1 MNFNKNQTV
10 LFNKNLNSLDN
21 PILKEKLK
29 ELSITHYKL
38 ILGKDSLDINL
49 KDTKNHTFLYQ
60 DAIKELDIMLKT
72 YNEKYLLYPVL
83 YFYGFGNGI
92 LFKALLKNKYH
103 KHLVIFEKELEII
116 KIMLHL
122 LDFSQELKE
131 NRLLILDVNS
141 LEFQDYYDLC
151 STSPFF
157 EFSRTYFLELSSDYY
172 EKDQEDILNL
182 NNNLIKNFKNA
193 ILRNGNDSKDALQ
206 GIEQLIYN
214 LPVLLTHP
222 PYQNLLKQRENL
234 SDTAIIVSTG
244 PSLTKQLNTL
254 KQYANKATIIV
265 ADSAYPILAKHDIK
279 PDYVLSLE
287 RILLTSKFF
296 DNDFKEFDK
305 DIIFIATH
313 LTHPQ
318 TIKNLKKNHRN
329 FMLSYRKTHFIEYL
343 KTNYFGN
350 LVEGHSVAN
359 IAYGLAVFLKHK
371 NIIFIGQDLAYS
383 EKGKSHSSGYTY
395 LTEAGKKGEAYKKD
409 FGKYTTLAYGG
420 KGFVESSFAWNLF
433 RYDLEKHIFETN
445 KLELCITYNCTEGGA
460 RIEGAIEKPFKELC
474 ETLLKEDLKKP
485 FPKVEALNKDKQ
497 DELLLKSYYKI
508 YKSIRHCQD
517 FSQELLKS
525 YNLILESFSNLNL
538 ISNLNEGKE
547 ILDYL
552 IQEIDKIKTKLEDG
566 KNMLDLYE
574 ILGPILTQFEL
585 NLARIYVLNPKTLE
599 DSYNKSLLWIKEHIK
614 FFNMVYKHIKAQE
627 KALIENI
634 TPLENEL
641 KKRNLEK
648 YIRKINNAK

>member
-1 MNFNKNQTV
+1 MKFNKNQTI
-10 LFNKNLNSLDN
+10 LFNKNLDSLNN
-21 PILKEKLK
+21 PTLKEKLK
-29 ELSITHYKL
+29 ELSITHYEL
-38 ILGKDSLDINL
+38 ILGKDNLDINL

-60 DAIKELDIMLKT
+60 DSIKELDIMLKT

-83 YFYGFGNGI
+83 YFYGSGNGI
-92 LFKALLKNKYH
+92 LFKALLKNKHH

-116 KIMLHL
+116 KIMFHL
-122 LDFSQELKE
+122 LDFSQELEE

-172 EKDQEDILNL
+172 EKDQEEILNL
-182 NNNLIKNFKNA
+182 NNNLMDRFKNT
-193 ILRNGNDSKDALQ
+193 ILLKGNDPKDALQ

-214 LPVLLTHP
+214 LPVLLTHA

-244 PSLTKQLNTL
+244 PSLAKQLDTL
-254 KQYANKATIIV
+254 KQYANKATIIA
-265 ADSAYPILAKHDIK
+265 ADASYPILAKHGIK

-287 RILLTSKFF
+287 RILSTSKFF
-296 DNDFKEFDK
+296 DNNFGDFDK
-305 DIIFIATH
+305 DILFITTH

-318 TIKNLKKNHRN
+318 TIKKLKNNNRN
-329 FMLSYRKTHFIEYL
+329 FLLSYKGSEFIYYL
-343 KTNYFGN
+343 KLKQFGEF
-350 LVEGHSVAN
+350 VEGHSVAN

-371 NIIFIGQDLAYS
+371 NIIFIGQDLAYAEDGSSHPS
-383 EKGKSHSSGYTY
+383 EHIYGNYDAVDKNKITY
-395 LTEAGKKGEAYKKD
+395 HLK
-409 FGKYTTLAYGG
+409 TLAYGG
-420 KGFVESSFAWNLF
+420 KNMVYTKEAWNVF
-433 RYDLEKHIFETN
+433 RGILEKHISQTKRL
-445 KLELCITYNCTEGGA
+445 KLCTTYNCTEGGA

-508 YKSIRHCQD
+508 YKSIKHCKD
-517 FSQELLKS
+517 FSDKLLKS
-525 YNLILESFSNLNL
+525 YNHILESFSNLNL
-538 ISNLNEGKE
+538 ISNLNEGKK
-547 ILDYL
+547 ILNYL
-552 IQEIDKIKTKLEDG
+552 IQEIDKIKFKLEDG

-574 ILGPILTQFEL
+574 ILGPLLTQFEL
-585 NLARIYVLNPKTLE
+585 NLARIYVLNPKTPE
-599 DSYNKSLLWIKEHIK
+599 DSYNKSLLWVKEHIE
-614 FFNMVYKHIKAQE
+614 FFDMVYEYIKAQE

-641 KKRNLEK
+641 TQRNLEK
-648 YIRKINNAK
+648 YKRKIKNAK

>member
-1 MNFNKNQTV
+1 MKFNQNQIK
-10 LFNKNLNSLDN
+10 LFNKNLDSLNN
-21 PILKEKLK
+21 PTLKEKLK
-29 ELSITHYKL
+29 ELSITHYEL
-38 ILGKDSLDINL
+38 ILGKDNLDINL
-49 KDTKNHTFLYQ
+49 KDTKNHTFLYK
-60 DAIKELDIMLKT
+60 DTIKELDIMLKT

-103 KHLVIFEKELEII
+103 KHLVIFEKELEIL
-116 KIMLHL
+116 KIILHL
-122 LDFSQELKE
+122 IDFSQELKE
-131 NRLLILDVNS
+131 NKLLILDVNS

-151 STSPFF
+151 STNPFF
-157 EFSRTYFLELSSDYY
+157 SFSRTYFLELSSNYY
-172 EKDQEDILNL
+172 EKDQEEILNL
-182 NNNLIKNFKNA
+182 NNNLMKNFKNA
-193 ILRNGNDSKDALQ
+193 ILKNGNDSKDALQ

-214 LPVLLTHP
+214 LPVLLTHA
-222 PYQNLLKQRENL
+222 PYQNLLKQRANL

-244 PSLTKQLNTL
+244 PSLSKQLNTL
-254 KQYANKATIIV
+254 KQYANKATIIA
-265 ADSAYPILAKHDIK
+265 ADASYPILAKHDIK

-287 RILLTSKFF
+287 RILSTSKFF
-296 DNDFKEFDK
+296 DNNFGDFDK
-305 DIIFIATH
+305 DILFITTH

-318 TIKNLKKNHRN
+318 TIKNLENNNRN
-329 FMLSYRKTHFIEYL
+329 FMLSYRGTYFMKYL
-343 KTNYFGN
+343 QLNSFGN

-371 NIIFIGQDLAYS
+371 NIIFIGQDLAYAEDGSSHPS
-383 EKGKSHSSGYTY
+383 EHIYGNYDAVDKNKITY
-395 LTEAGKKGEAYKKD
+395 HLK
-409 FGKYTTLAYGG
+409 TLAYGG
-420 KGFVESSFAWNLF
+420 KKMVYTKEGWNLF
-433 RYDLEKHIFETN
+433 RHTLEKHIFQTKQL
-445 KLELCITYNCTEGGA
+445 KLCTTYNCTEGGA
-460 RIEGAIEKPFKELC
+460 RIEEAIEKPFKEIC

-508 YKSIRHCQD
+508 YKSIKHCKD
-517 FSQELLKS
+517 FSDKLLKS
-525 YNLILESFSNLNL
+525 YKHILESFSNLNL

-552 IQEIDKIKTKLEDG
+552 LQEIDKIKTKLEDE

-574 ILGPILTQFEL
+574 ILGPLLTQFEL

-599 DSYNKSLLWIKEHIK
+599 DSYNKSLLWVKEHIE
-614 FFNMVYKHIKAQE
+614 FFDMVYGHIKAQE

-641 KKRNLEK
+641 MQRNLEK
-648 YIRKINNAK
+648 YKRKIKNAK

>member
-1 MNFNKNQTV
+1 MNFNKNQTI
-10 LFNKNLNSLDN
+10 LFNKNLDSLNN
-21 PILKEKLK
+21 PTLKEKLK

-116 KIMLHL
+116 KIMFHL

-131 NRLLILDVNS
+131 NKLLIFDVNS
-141 LEFQDYYDLC
+141 LKLQDYYDLC

-172 EKDQEDILNL
+172 EKDQVDVLNL
-182 NNNLIKNFKNA
+182 NNNIIRNFKDA
-193 ILRNGNDSKDALQ
+193 ILAKGNDSKDVLQ
-206 GIEQLIYN
+206 GIGQLIYN
-214 LPVLLTHP
+214 LPTMLTHP

-254 KQYANKATIIV
+254 KQYTNKATIIA
-265 ADSAYPILAKHDIK
+265 ADASYPILAKHDIK

-287 RILLTSKFF
+287 RILSTSKFF
-296 DNDFKEFDK
+296 DNNFEEFNK
-305 DIIFIATH
+305 DILFIINYV
-313 LTHPQ
+313 THPQ
-318 TIKNLKKNHRN
+318 TIKNLKNNNRN
-329 FMLSYRKTHFIEYL
+329 FLLYYRGKGFIQYL
-343 KTNYFGN
+343 KLKRFGE
-350 LVEGHSVAN
+350 LCGGHSVAH
-359 IAYGLAVFLKHK
+359 IAYGLAGILRHK
-371 NIIFIGQDLAYS
+371 NIIFIGQDLAYAEDGS
-383 EKGKSHSSGYTY
+383 SHPQDYTY
-395 LTEAGKKGEAYKKD
+395 GKFSTAKNIIYD
-409 FGKYTTLAYGG
+409 LQTLAYGG
-420 KGFVESSFAWNLF
+420 KELVYTKEVWNLF
-433 RYDLEKHIFETN
+433 RYVLERYIFEAN
-445 KLELCITYNCTEGGA
+445 ELKLCTTYNCTEGGA
-460 RIEGAIEKPFKELC
+460 RIEGAIEKPFKEVC
-474 ETLLKEDLKKP
+474 EALLKEDLKKP
-485 FPKVEALNKDKQ
+485 FPKVEALSKDKQ
-497 DELLLKSYYKI
+497 DELLLKSHYKI
-508 YKSIRHCQD
+508 YKSIKHCQD
-517 FSQELLKS
+517 FSQELLKA
-525 YNLILESFSNLNL
+525 YNHILESFSNLNL
-538 ISNLNEGKE
+538 ISNLNESKE

-574 ILGPILTQFEL
+574 ILGPLLTQFEL

-599 DSYNKSLLWIKEHIK
+599 DSYNKSLLWVKEHIE
-614 FFNMVYKHIKAQE
+614 FFNMVYEHIKAQE

-648 YIRKINNAK
+648 YMRKINNAK

>member
-1 MNFNKNQTV
+1 MNFNKNQTI
-10 LFNKNLNSLDN
+10 LFNKNLNSLNN
-21 PILKEKLK
+21 PTLKEKLK
-29 ELSITHYKL
+29 ELSITHYEL
-38 ILGKDSLDINL
+38 ILGKDGLDINL

-116 KIMLHL
+116 KIMFHL

-131 NRLLILDVNS
+131 NKILLFDINIL
-141 LEFQDYYDLC
+141 EIQDYHELC
-151 STSPFF
+151 SNDPFF
-157 EFSRTYFLELSSDYY
+157 KFSRTYFLELSSDYY
-172 EKDQEDILNL
+172 EKDQEEILKL
-182 NNNLIKNFKNA
+182 NNKITNSFKTA
-193 ILRNGNDSKDALQ
+193 ILLHGNNSEDALQ

-214 LPVLLTHP
+214 LPIMLTHP
-222 PYQNLLKQRENL
+222 PYQNLLKQRESL

-254 KQYANKATIIV
+254 KQYANKATIIA
-265 ADSAYPILAKHDIK
+265 ADASYPILAKYDIK

-287 RILLTSKFF
+287 RILSTSKFF
-296 DNDFKEFDK
+296 DNNFGEFDK
-305 DIIFIATH
+305 DITFITTH

-318 TIKNLKKNHRN
+318 TIKNLKSNNRN
-329 FMLSYRKTHFIEYL
+329 FLLSYRNKGFIQYL
-343 KTNYFGN
+343 KLKQFGK
-350 LVEGHSVAN
+350 LCGGHSVAH
-359 IAYGLAVFLKHK
+359 ISYGLAVLLKHK
-371 NIIFIGQDLAYS
+371 NIVFIGQDLAYAKDGSSHPS
-383 EKGKSHSSGYTY
+383 EHIYGSFDAIEKS
-395 LTEAGKKGEAYKKD
+395 KIAYNLQ
-409 FGKYTTLAYGG
+409 TLAYGG
-420 KGFVESSFAWNLF
+420 KNMVYTKEIWNLF
-433 RYDLEKHIFETN
+433 KHVLETYISEAN
-445 KLELCITYNCTEGGA
+445 QLELCTTYNCTEGGA

-485 FPKVEALNKDKQ
+485 FPKVEALSKDRQ

-508 YKSIRHCQD
+508 YKSIKHCQD
-517 FSQELLKS
+517 FSQELLKA
-525 YNLILESFSNLNL
+525 YNHILESFSNLNL

-574 ILGPILTQFEL
+574 ILGPLLTQFEL

-599 DSYNKSLLWIKEHIK
+599 DSYNKSLLWVKEHIE
-614 FFNMVYKHIKAQE
+614 FFNMVYEHIKAQE

-648 YIRKINNAK
+648 YMRKINNAK

>member
-1 MNFNKNQTV
+1 MNFNTNQTI
-10 LFNKNLNSLDN
+10 LFSKNLDSLNN
-21 PILKEKLK
+21 PTLKEKLK
-29 ELSITHYKL
+29 ELSITHYEL

-92 LFKALLKNKYH
+92 LFKALLKNRYH

-116 KIMLHL
+116 KIMFHL

-131 NRLLILDVNS
+131 SKLIILDVNS
-141 LEFQDYYDLC
+141 LKLQDYYDLC

-157 EFSRTYFLELSSDYY
+157 DFSRTYFLELSSNYY
-172 EKDQEDILNL
+172 EKDQEDILDL
-182 NNNLIKNFKNA
+182 NHNFARNFKDA
-193 ILRNGNDSKDALQ
+193 ILARGNNSKDVLQ

-214 LPVLLTHP
+214 LPTMLTHP
-222 PYQNLLKQRENL
+222 PYQNLLKQRSNL
-234 SDTAIIVSTG
+234 SNTAIIVSTG
-244 PSLTKQLNTL
+244 PSLTKQLGTL
-254 KQYANKATIIV
+254 KQYANKATIIA
-265 ADSAYPILAKHDIK
+265 ADASYPILAKHGIK

-287 RILLTSKFF
+287 RILSTSKFF

-305 DIIFIATH
+305 DIIFITTH

-318 TIKNLKKNHRN
+318 TIINLKKNNRN
-329 FMLSYRKTHFIEYL
+329 FLLSYRENGIIKYL
-343 KTNYFGN
+343 KFKKFGE
-350 LVEGHSVAN
+350 LCGGHSVAN
-359 IAYGLAVFLKHK
+359 IAYGLAVLLRHT
-371 NIIFIGQDLAYS
+371 NIIFIGQDLAYAEDGSSHPS
-383 EKGKSHSSGYTY
+383 EHIYGSYDAIDKNKITY
-395 LTEAGKKGEAYKKD
+395 HLK
-409 FGKYTTLAYGG
+409 TLAYGG
-420 KGFVESSFAWNLF
+420 KKMVYTKEVWNLF
-433 RYDLEKHIFETN
+433 RYVLERYIFEAN
-445 KLELCITYNCTEGGA
+445 ELKLCITYNCTEGGA
-460 RIEGAIEKPFKELC
+460 RIEGAIEKPFKEVC

-508 YKSIRHCQD
+508 YKSIKHCQD
-517 FSQELLKS
+517 FSQELLKA
-525 YNLILESFSNLNL
+525 YNHILESFSNLNL

-574 ILGPILTQFEL
+574 ILGSLQTQFEL

-599 DSYNKSLLWIKEHIK
+599 DSYNKSLLWVKEHIE
-614 FFNMVYKHIKAQE
+614 FFNMVYEHIKAQE

-641 KKRNLEK
+641 AQRNLEK
-648 YIRKINNAK
+648 YKRKINAK

>member
-1 MNFNKNQTV
+1 MNFNKNQTI
-10 LFNKNLNSLDN
+10 LFNKNLNSLNN
-21 PILKEKLK
+21 PTLKEKLK
-29 ELSITHYKL
+29 ELSITHYEL

-116 KIMLHL
+116 KIMFHL
-122 LDFSQELKE
+122 LDFSQELNE
-131 NRLLILDVNS
+131 NKILLFDINIL
-141 LEFQDYYDLC
+141 EIQDYHELC
-151 STSPFF
+151 SNDPFF
-157 EFSRTYFLELSSDYY
+157 KFSRTYFLELSSDYY

-182 NNNLIKNFKNA
+182 NNNLTKSFKNNILA
-193 ILRNGNDSKDALQ
+193 NGNTSLDILR
-206 GIEQLIYN
+206 GIEQFIFN
-214 LPVLLTHP
+214 LPTMLTHP

-244 PSLTKQLNTL
+244 PSLTKQLGTL
-254 KQYANKATIIV
+254 KQYANKATIIAV
-265 ADSAYPILAKHDIK
+265 DSAYPILAKHDIK

-287 RILLTSKFF
+287 RIFSTSNFF

-305 DIIFIATH
+305 DITFITTH

-318 TIKNLKKNHRN
+318 TIKNLKNNDRN
-329 FMLSYRKTHFIEYL
+329 FLLAHRGVGLLKYLNFKHFEGL
-343 KTNYFGN
+343 MD
-350 LVEGHSVAN
+350 GHSVAN
-359 IAYGLAVFLKHK
+359 IAYGLAVWLRHK
-371 NIIFIGQDLAYS
+371 NIILIGQDLAYAEDGSSHPS
-383 EKGKSHSSGYTY
+383 EHIYGSFDAVEKSKITY
-395 LTEAGKKGEAYKKD
+395 NLQ
-409 FGKYTTLAYGG
+409 TLAYGG
-420 KGFVESSFAWNLF
+420 KNMVYTKEVWNLF
-433 RYDLEKHIFETN
+433 RHVLEKHISQTK
-445 KLELCITYNCTEGGA
+445 KLKLCITYNCTEGGA

-474 ETLLKEDLKKP
+474 ETLLKENLKKP
-485 FPKVEALNKDKQ
+485 FPKVEALSKDKQ

-508 YKSIRHCQD
+508 YKSIKHCQD
-517 FSQELLKS
+517 FSQELLKA
-525 YNLILESFSNLNL
+525 YNHILESFSNLNL

-574 ILGPILTQFEL
+574 ILGPLLTQFEL

-599 DSYNKSLLWIKEHIK
+599 DSYNKSLLWVKEHIE
-614 FFNMVYKHIKAQE
+614 FFNMVYEHIKAQE

-648 YIRKINNAK
+648 YMRKINNAK

>member
-1 MNFNKNQTV
+1 MKFNKNQTI
-10 LFNKNLNSLDN
+10 LFNKNLDSLNN
-21 PILKEKLK
+21 PTLKEKLK
-29 ELSITHYKL
+29 ELSITHYEL
-38 ILGKDSLDINL
+38 ILGKDNLDINL
-49 KDTKNHTFLYQ
+49 KDTKNHIFLYK
-60 DAIKELDIMLKT
+60 DTIKELDIMLKT

-116 KIMLHL
+116 KIMFHL

-131 NRLLILDVNS
+131 NRLLILDIKS
-141 LEFQDYYDLC
+141 LEFQNYYDLC

-172 EKDQEDILNL
+172 EKDQEEILNL
-182 NNNLIKNFKNA
+182 NNNLMDRFKNT
-193 ILRNGNDSKDALQ
+193 ILLKGNDPKDALQ

-214 LPVLLTHP
+214 LPTMLTHP

-244 PSLTKQLNTL
+244 PSLAKQLDTL

-265 ADSAYPILAKHDIK
+265 ADSAYPILAKHGIK

-287 RILLTSKFF
+287 RILSTSKFF

-305 DIIFIATH
+305 DITFITTH

-318 TIKNLKKNHRN
+318 TIKNLEKNNRN
-329 FMLSYRKTHFIEYL
+329 FLLSYKGSEFIYYL
-343 KTNYFGN
+343 KLKQFGEF
-350 LVEGHSVAN
+350 VEGHSVAN
-359 IAYGLAVFLKHK
+359 IAYGLAVFLNHK
-371 NIIFIGQDLAYS
+371 NIIFIGQDLAYAKDGSSHPS
-383 EKGKSHSSGYTY
+383 EHIYGSFDAVEKNKITY
-395 LTEAGKKGEAYKKD
+395 HLK
-409 FGKYTTLAYGG
+409 TLAYGG
-420 KGFVESSFAWNLF
+420 KNMVYTKEVWNVF
-433 RYDLEKHIFETN
+433 RGILEKHISQTKRL
-445 KLELCITYNCTEGGA
+445 KLCTTYNCTEGGA
-460 RIEGAIEKPFKELC
+460 RIEGAIEKPFKEVC
-474 ETLLKEDLKKP
+474 KTLLKEDLKKP
-485 FPKVEALNKDKQ
+485 FPKVETLSKDKQ

-508 YKSIRHCQD
+508 CKSIKHCKD
-517 FSQELLKS
+517 FSDELLKS
-525 YNLILESFSNLNL
+525 YNRILESFSNLNL
-538 ISNLNEGKE
+538 ISNLDEGKE

-552 IQEIDKIKTKLEDG
+552 IQEIDKIKTKLEDE

-574 ILGPILTQFEL
+574 ILGPLLTQFEL
-585 NLARIYVLNPKTLE
+585 NLARIYVLNPKTPE
-599 DSYNKSLLWIKEHIK
+599 DSYNKSLSWVKEHIE
-614 FFNMVYKHIKAQE
+614 FFDMVYGHIKAQE

-641 KKRNLEK
+641 EKRNLEK
-648 YIRKINNAK
+648 YKRKIKNAK

>member
-1 MNFNKNQTV
+1 MNFNKNQTI
-10 LFNKNLNSLDN
+10 LFNKNLNSLNN
-21 PILKEKLK
+21 PTLKEKLK
-29 ELSITHYKL
+29 ELSITHYEL
-38 ILGKDSLDINL
+38 VLGKDSLDINL

-131 NRLLILDVNS
+131 NKLLIFDVNS
-141 LEFQDYYDLC
+141 LKLQDYYDLC

-172 EKDQEDILNL
+172 EKDQVDVLNL
-182 NNNLIKNFKNA
+182 NNNIIRNFKDA
-193 ILRNGNDSKDALQ
+193 ILAKGNDSKDVLQ
-206 GIEQLIYN
+206 GIGQLIYN
-214 LPVLLTHP
+214 LPTMLTHP

-254 KQYANKATIIV
+254 KQYTNKATIIA
-265 ADSAYPILAKHDIK
+265 ADASYPILAKHDIK

-287 RILLTSKFF
+287 RILSTSKFF
-296 DNDFKEFDK
+296 DNNFGEFNK
-305 DIIFIATH
+305 DILFIINYV
-313 LTHPQ
+313 THPQ
-318 TIKNLKKNHRN
+318 TIKNLKNNNRN
-329 FMLSYRKTHFIEYL
+329 FLLYYRGKGFIQYL
-343 KTNYFGN
+343 KLKRFGE
-350 LVEGHSVAN
+350 LCGGHSVAH
-359 IAYGLAVFLKHK
+359 IAYGLAGILRHK
-371 NIIFIGQDLAYS
+371 NIIFIGQDLAYAEDGS
-383 EKGKSHSSGYTY
+383 SHPQDYTY
-395 LTEAGKKGEAYKKD
+395 GKFSTAKNIIYD
-409 FGKYTTLAYGG
+409 LQTLAYGG
-420 KGFVESSFAWNLF
+420 KELVYTKEVWNLF
-433 RYDLEKHIFETN
+433 RYVLERYIFEAN
-445 KLELCITYNCTEGGA
+445 ELKLCTTYNCTEGGA
-460 RIEGAIEKPFKELC
+460 RIEGAIEKPFKEVC
-474 ETLLKEDLKKP
+474 EALLKEDLKKP
-485 FPKVEALNKDKQ
+485 FPKVEALSKDKQ

-508 YKSIRHCQD
+508 YKSIKHCQD
-517 FSQELLKS
+517 FSQELLKA
-525 YNLILESFSNLNL
+525 YNHILESFSNLNL
-538 ISNLNEGKE
+538 ISNLNESKE

-574 ILGPILTQFEL
+574 ILGPLLTQFEL

-599 DSYNKSLLWIKEHIK
+599 DSYNKSLLWVKEHIE
-614 FFNMVYKHIKAQE
+614 FFNMVYEHIKAQE

-648 YIRKINNAK
+648 YMRRINNAK

>member
-21 PILKEKLK
+21 PTLKEKLK

-141 LEFQDYYDLC
+141 LKLQDYYDLC

-182 NNNLIKNFKNA
+182 NNNIIRNFKDA
-193 ILRNGNDSKDALQ
+193 ILAKGNDSKDVLQ
-206 GIEQLIYN
+206 GIGQLIYN
-214 LPVLLTHP
+214 LPAMLTHP

-287 RILLTSKFF
+287 RILSTSKFF
-296 DNDFKEFDK
+296 DNNFGEFNK
-305 DIIFIATH
+305 DILFIINYV
-313 LTHPQ
+313 THPQ
-318 TIKNLKKNHRN
+318 TIKNLKNNNRN
-329 FMLSYRKTHFIEYL
+329 FLLYYRGKGFIQYL
-343 KTNYFGN
+343 KLKRFGE
-350 LVEGHSVAN
+350 LCGGHSVAH
-359 IAYGLAVFLKHK
+359 IAYGLAGILRHK
-371 NIIFIGQDLAYS
+371 NIIFIGQDLAYAQDGS
-383 EKGKSHSSGYTY
+383 SHPIEHVYGSFDAVEKSKITY
-395 LTEAGKKGEAYKKD
+395 NLQ
-409 FGKYTTLAYGG
+409 TLAYGG
-420 KGFVESSFAWNLF
+420 KELVYTKEVWNLF
-433 RYDLEKHIFETN
+433 RYVLERYIFEAN
-445 KLELCITYNCTEGGA
+445 ELKLCTTYNCTEGGA
-460 RIEGAIEKPFKELC
+460 RIEGTIEKPFKEVC

-485 FPKVEALNKDKQ
+485 FPKIEALSKDKQ

-508 YKSIRHCQD
+508 YKSIKHCQD

-552 IQEIDKIKTKLEDG
+552 IQEIDKIKTKLEDE

-574 ILGPILTQFEL
+574 ILGPLLTQFEL

-599 DSYNKSLLWIKEHIK
+599 DSYNKSLLWVKEHIE
-614 FFNMVYKHIKAQE
+614 FFNMVYEHIKAQE

-648 YIRKINNAK
+648 YMRKINNAK